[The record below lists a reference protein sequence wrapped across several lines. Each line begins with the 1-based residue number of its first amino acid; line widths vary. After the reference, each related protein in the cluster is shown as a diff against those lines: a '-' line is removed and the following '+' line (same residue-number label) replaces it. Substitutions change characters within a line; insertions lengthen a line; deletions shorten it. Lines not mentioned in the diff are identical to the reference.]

1 MFSLRMDQSGGPWA
15 HRIPHVRV
23 SVEGYFSCARGG
35 GVGPELRR
43 LHLFNVV
50 DQVILLHVKLQKNA
64 SRGKQTLV

>member
-1 MFSLRMDQSGGPWA
+1 
-15 HRIPHVRV
+15 V